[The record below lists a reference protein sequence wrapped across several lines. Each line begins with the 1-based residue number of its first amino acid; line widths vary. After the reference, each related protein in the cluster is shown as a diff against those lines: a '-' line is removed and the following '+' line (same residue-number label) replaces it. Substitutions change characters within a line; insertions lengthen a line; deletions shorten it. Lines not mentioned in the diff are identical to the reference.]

1 MTRTKCPRKGTR
13 MQYFGPDTRLLDA
26 GDVVKVAL
34 CVNDTVY
41 VKVKGESEL
50 VGVEKDSLQKKILK
64 GRALEQQRALDFRD
78 GYPTTS
84 PGSAMSDEE
93 RMHMGLR
100 GLDAEQYPDS
110 GGNTP
115 IWRFLNSAKHTLSA
129 LRTRDCRKAFN
140 SLSAV
145 QSSFGQSEMAHGE
158 ELTEQHFDLYNKVN
172 QEFREKCLRGSAGLR
187 GIETVGLSS
196 LGSNDTYNY
205 YVVRDG
211 LVVGGFEFKE
221 DAQDSAADEPSPS
234 KVFHKSKIPMQDR
247 QKFHADNFVMEKLGG
262 LGADAEKRKPVTH
275 SYPGYST
282 TEMYNLTQTNDAI
295 RDGDLFI
302 CNKGETVGFL
312 MQAWPTLLW
321 GELGAL
327 EKAKSIES
335 FRAEYPETFAAFDAM
350 MLPAS
355 KKAP

>member
-13 MQYFGPDTRLLDA
+13 MQYFGPDTRA
-26 GDVVKVAL
+26 IPVGTVVKVQA
-34 CVNDTVY
+34 CVNDTIY
-41 VKVKGESEL
+41 VKVKGEENPI
-50 VGVEKDSLQKKILK
+50 GVDKDTLHKKLLSVRETK
-64 GRALEQQRALDFRD
+64 KVLERCPRESR
-78 GYPTTS
+78 YV
-84 PGSAMSDEE
+84 PGVMVEAPAAAPARVMSDEE

-100 GLDAEQYPDS
+100 G
-110 GGNTP
+110 
-115 IWRFLNSAKHTLSA
+115 
-129 LRTRDCRKAFN
+129 
-140 SLSAV
+140 
-145 QSSFGQSEMAHGE
+145 
-158 ELTEQHFDLYNKVN
+158 
-172 QEFREKCLRGSAGLR
+172 
-187 GIETVGLSS
+187 IETVGLRG
-196 LGSNDTYNY
+196 LGSDTYNY